1 MKRHILT
8 AESLEK
14 IKQEFRYLVGVERPA
29 VIKEIQT
36 AREQGDL
43 SENADYDS
51 AKERQSQVE
60 FRIKELQEIIDNHQ
74 IIAETTDTSDEE
86 RKIVTIGSIVMV
98 MNLKNKTV
106 HKYEIVGSFE
116 TDPKN
121 GKISNE
127 SPLAKALLNHKKGEI
142 VDVKGVAQ
150 PSKWLIQ
157 AVH

>member
-150 PSKWLIQ
+150 PSK
-157 AVH
+157 

>member
-1 MKRHILT
+1 MQPHILT

-14 IKQEFRYLVGVERPA
+14 IKREFRYLVDIERPA
-29 VIKEIQT
+29 VIKEIQA

-43 SENADYDS
+43 SENADYTS

-74 IIAETTDTSDEE
+74 IISESGDHPTN
-86 RKIVTIGSIVMV
+86 RKQITIGSIVEAL
-98 MNLKNKTV
+98 NLVTQKT

-127 SPLAKALLNHKKGEI
+127 SPLAKALLDKRSGDTVE
-142 VDVKGVAQ
+142 VKGIAK
-150 PSKWLIQ
+150 PSKWLIKS
-157 AVH
+157 VN

>member
-14 IKQEFRYLVGVERPA
+14 IKQEFRYLVGIERPA

-150 PSKWLIQ
+150 PSK
-157 AVH
+157 